1 MHILKAFLKLLV
13 NCSIYTT
20 KCTKLTYSRSGSH
33 HADQDRKCF
42 QHHHSVPRTHEYGH
56 DIYIL
61 CKLRP
66 PVTSAWV
73 ASLSLMCNGLLE
85 VVRGDWRKIFS

>member
-1 MHILKAFLKLLV
+1 MLTKIENVFNTTTVFL
-13 NCSIYTT
+13 
-20 KCTKLTYSRSGSH
+20 G
-33 HADQDRKCF
+33 
-42 QHHHSVPRTHEYGH
+42 HEYGH

-85 VVRGDWRKIFS
+85 VVRGDWRKIFSKGNCKTFRHVASQSLPSSLMPLRTFLDKIKKP

>member
-1 MHILKAFLKLLV
+1 MLTEIENVFNTTTVFL
-13 NCSIYTT
+13 
-20 KCTKLTYSRSGSH
+20 
-33 HADQDRKCF
+33 
-42 QHHHSVPRTHEYGH
+42 GH
-56 DIYIL
+56 MNMDMIFTLL

-85 VVRGDWRKIFS
+85 VVRGDWKKIFS